1 MKGFFAF
8 AVAMA
13 MLVVLLFF
21 CIGNNENHFVFEQTK
36 NELMKAEQ
44 ANKERTLLENNTD
57 KIISTKLDEQII
69 LRNYNVASAQ
79 LAINTALAN
88 YLKGKANATSA
99 FFENLGEV
107 NATYLTENSSVM
119 ILTVKGVTYAE
130 YTYTSTPLLN
140 TIVSKKL
147 GNEIITYFK
156 IPIGYSQKK
165 LQITG

>member
-107 NATYLTENSSVM
+107 KRIGISPP
-119 ILTVKGVTYAE
+119 
-130 YTYTSTPLLN
+130 TPGF
-140 TIVSKKL
+140 
-147 GNEIITYFK
+147 GN
-156 IPIGYSQKK
+156 
-165 LQITG
+165 